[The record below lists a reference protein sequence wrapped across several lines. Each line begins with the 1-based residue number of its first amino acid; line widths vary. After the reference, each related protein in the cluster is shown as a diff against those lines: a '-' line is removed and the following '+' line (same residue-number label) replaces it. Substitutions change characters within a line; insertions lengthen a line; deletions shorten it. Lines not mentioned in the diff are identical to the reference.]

1 MAMNSLYIGIHR
13 LTYDSVTSYMY
24 RVYIINKSTVC
35 ELIQKMLFNF
45 SKIPMKHWT
54 IDMPKTEE
62 TCFLNNSNISE

>member
-45 SKIPMKHWT
+45 SKNSH
-54 IDMPKTEE
+54 E
-62 TCFLNNSNISE
+62 TLDYRHAQDRGNMLSKQ